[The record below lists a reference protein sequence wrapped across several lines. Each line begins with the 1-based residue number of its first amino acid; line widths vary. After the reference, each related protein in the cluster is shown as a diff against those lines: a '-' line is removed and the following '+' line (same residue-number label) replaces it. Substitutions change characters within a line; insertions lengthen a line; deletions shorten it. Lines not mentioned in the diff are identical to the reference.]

1 MRTETIIETSEI
13 NIGTKLI
20 LKNGNKAIVKGYMDS
35 MYPTIN
41 KIYEFK
47 TNIGTILP
55 EEVERIADEK
65 KI

>member
-13 NIGTKLI
+13 
-20 LKNGNKAIVKGYMDS
+20 
-35 MYPTIN
+35 
-41 KIYEFK
+41 
-47 TNIGTILP
+47 NIGTILP